1 MAKEIERKFLM
12 NLNHW
17 PKNEKGL
24 QYEQG
29 YLAITKK
36 GITRVRIKEDKSTL
50 IE

>member
-24 QYEQG
+24 LYELG
-29 YLAITKK
+29 YLALRIK
-36 GITRVRIKEDKSTL
+36 GISRV
-50 IE
+50 